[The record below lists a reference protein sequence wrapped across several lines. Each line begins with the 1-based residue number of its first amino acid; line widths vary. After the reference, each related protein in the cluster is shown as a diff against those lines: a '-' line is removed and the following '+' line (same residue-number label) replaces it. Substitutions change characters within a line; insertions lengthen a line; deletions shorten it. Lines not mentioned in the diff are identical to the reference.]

1 MAYVQGAAIRKGHGN
16 GMNHR
21 DGFAIDAQG
30 RRGMKLFLLKP
41 KKIMSIM
48 DMELYRK
55 EFLRQQLN
63 DKVCFVPNE
72 FDIEVI
78 EDGTWIAREIIE
90 PQDFREIIFCDKSGI
105 IYAGT
110 KDELGRYIDR
120 SGESIEGV
128 VAWMPAPKAY
138 EVR

>member
-1 MAYVQGAAIRKGHGN
+1 MPYR
-16 GMNHR
+16 
-21 DGFAIDAQG
+21 
-30 RRGMKLFLLKP
+30 
-41 KKIMSIM
+41 
-48 DMELYRK
+48 DMELFRK
-55 EFLRQQLN
+55 EFLRQQAN
-63 DKVCFVPNE
+63 DPAVIIPND
-72 FDIEVI
+72 FDIEVV
-78 EDGTWIAREIIE
+78 EDGTWIARDIIE
-90 PQDFREIIFCDKSGI
+90 PQDFREIIFCDKNGI

>member
-1 MAYVQGAAIRKGHGN
+1 MAYVQDAAIRKGHGD
-16 GMNHR
+16 GMNHQ
-21 DGFAIDAQG
+21 DGFAITARG
-30 RRGMKLFLLKP
+30 RRAMKRFLLKP
-41 KKIMSIM
+41 KTKMPYR
-48 DMELYRK
+48 DMELFRK
-55 EFLRQQLN
+55 EFLRQQAN
-63 DKVCFVPNE
+63 DSAVIIPND

-78 EDGTWIAREIIE
+78 EDGTWIEREIIE
-90 PQDFREIIFCDKSGI
+90 PQDFREIIFCDKNGI

>member
-1 MAYVQGAAIRKGHGN
+1 MKI
-16 GMNHR
+16 
-21 DGFAIDAQG
+21 GFAGFGICTRCGDTQG
-30 RRGMKLFLLKP
+30 RRGMKRFLIKP
-41 KKIMSIM
+41 KMKMPYR

-55 EFLRQQLN
+55 EFMRQTA
-63 DKVCFVPNE
+63 DGVCFVPNE

-90 PQDFREIIFCDKSGI
+90 PQDFREIIFCDKNGI

-138 EVR
+138 ETR